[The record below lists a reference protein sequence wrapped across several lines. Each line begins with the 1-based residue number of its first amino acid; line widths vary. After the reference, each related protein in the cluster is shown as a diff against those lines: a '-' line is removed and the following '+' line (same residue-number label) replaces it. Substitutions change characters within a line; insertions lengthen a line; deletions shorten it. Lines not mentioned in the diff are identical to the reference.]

1 VNIFKYIF
9 LSYLQAFKV
18 AEVLRKGDVQ
28 RAGLYAGWKLE
39 FLLPVTAA
47 E

>member
-1 VNIFKYIF
+1 MPNITHN
-9 LSYLQAFKV
+9 
-18 AEVLRKGDVQ
+18 
-28 RAGLYAGWKLE
+28 RAGLYAGWGLA